1 MTLKNMNPD
10 SIKGNYTIVNQT
22 YFDGKSREVY
32 VTDIET
38 PYPEGRLIVSY
49 TDTTGKILHANQAFI
64 DLSGYTKEELIG
76 QPHSIL
82 RHPDVPPFIFEEMWK
97 TIESG
102 EIWYGYVKNLR
113 KDGGYYWV
121 YATVVPT
128 IKAGNVVAYTSVRR
142 MPDREKV
149 KVVEAV
155 IAEYKARN
163 L

>member
-1 MTLKNMNPD
+1 MTLKNMTPHN
-10 SIKGNYTIVNQT
+10 SIGNYTIVNQT
-22 YFDGKSREVY
+22 YFDGMSRDLY

-49 TDTTGKILHANQAFI
+49 TDIAGIIRHANQAFI

-82 RHPDVPPFIFEEMWK
+82 RHPDVPPFIFEEMWT
-97 TIESG
+97 TIQAG
-102 EIWYGYVKNLR
+102 KIWYGYVKNLR

-128 IKAGNVVAYTSVRR
+128 IKAGKIVAYTSVRR
-142 MPDREKV
+142 MPNREKV
-149 KVVEAV
+149 EAVEA
-155 IAEYKARN
+155 IINKYKASN
-163 L
+163 